1 MNKFF
6 SFGLVGVALTLTGA
20 GCFGGGTVS
29 ASGGIWQSTD
39 SGKTWTAT
47 SAVPTATG
55 VSSLSD
61 TDITTFAIDP
71 QDSSAVYA
79 GSAANGMFYSLDG
92 GLSWQRPE
100 EPMANTGG
108 IVAIAV
114 SSKDVCTYFVAKS
127 DRVMKT
133 TDCGRTFNTG
143 SYVESRAK
151 ETVTALSIDWYDSQ
165 TLWIGT
171 TAGDVIRSV
180 DGGASWTTMTRVDDR
195 ITSVAV
201 SNADSRIVFVGT
213 KTRGLSRTEDAGV
226 TWVSQEKALSMYPA
240 SDRVS
245 GFAQTK
251 DGMTTIMNTQYG
263 LLISK
268 DKGATWSSVSLIS
281 AAGEV
286 KVYAVAFA
294 PEDGNTLYYT
304 TDSTLNR
311 STSAGSAWTTS
322 ELPSSRV
329 GSALLIDPTNA
340 MHVYLGSMTV
350 AKK

>member
-1 MNKFF
+1 MNKIF
-6 SFGLVGVALTLTGA
+6 SFGLVGAALVLTGA
-20 GCFGGGTVS
+20 GCFGGGAVS
-29 ASGGIWQSTD
+29 ASGGIWQSID

-61 TDITTFAIDP
+61 VDVTSFAIDP
-71 QDSSAVYA
+71 QDNSAVYA
-79 GSAANGMFYSLDG
+79 GTVANGMFYSLDG
-92 GLSWQRPE
+92 GISWQRPE
-100 EPMANTGG
+100 EPMASTGG
-108 IVAIAV
+108 IVNIAV

-133 TDCGRTFNTG
+133 VDCGRTFNAG

-151 ETVTALSIDWYDSQ
+151 EAVTALSIDWYDPQ

-180 DGGASWTTMTRVDDR
+180 DGGASWTTVTRVDDKV
-195 ITSVAV
+195 TSIVV

-213 KTRGLSRTEDAGV
+213 KTRGLSRTEDGGV

-251 DGMTTIMNTQYG
+251 DGTSVVMNTQYG
-263 LLISK
+263 LLLSK

-286 KVYAVAFA
+286 KIYAVAFA

-340 MHVYLGSMTV
+340 AHVYLGSMTV